1 MPITVAVNKF
11 VGQYGTE
18 WDKMMAVATT
28 AAIPIVAVFVALQR
42 FIVGGLTSGATK
54 E

>member
-1 MPITVAVNKF
+1 MNKF

-18 WDKMMAVATT
+18 WSKMMAVATT
-28 AAIPIVAVFVALQR
+28 VAIPIVVIFVALQR
-42 FIVGGLTSGATK
+42 FIVGGLTTGATK